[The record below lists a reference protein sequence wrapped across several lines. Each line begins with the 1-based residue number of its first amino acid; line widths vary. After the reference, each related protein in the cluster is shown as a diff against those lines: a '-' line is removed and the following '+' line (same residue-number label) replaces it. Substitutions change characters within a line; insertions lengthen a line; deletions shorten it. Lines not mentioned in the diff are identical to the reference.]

1 MNKNDE
7 TNFDSGVIK
16 IDRLTRMMSIFMPRY
31 EMNRVRKRGEGG
43 SFNGGEL
50 EVGD

>member
-16 IDRLTRMMSIFMPRY
+16 IERLTGMMSIFMPRY
-31 EMNRVRKRGEGG
+31 EINRMRKRVVVV
-43 SFNGGEL
+43 FNGGEL
-50 EVGD
+50 KVGD

>member
-16 IDRLTRMMSIFMPRY
+16 IERLTGMMSIFMPRY
-31 EMNRVRKRGEGG
+31 EINRMRKRGVI
-43 SFNGGEL
+43 FNGGEL
-50 EVGD
+50 KVGD